1 MLIQVGRCRRH
12 QKLLDYNSDKIR
24 LMSNDLQLQLRYMLI
39 QVGRCR
45 RHQKLL
51 DYNSDK
57 NRLMTYNCKEGIC

>member
-1 MLIQVGRCRRH
+1 MLIQVGHCRRH

-24 LMSNDLQLQLRYMLI
+24 LMSNDLQLQRRYMLT

-51 DYNSDK
+51 NYNSDK
-57 NRLMTYNCKEGIC
+57 NRLMTYNCKEGVC